1 MSLREKEETVGSR
14 TGGIGSRS
22 SEPCIVVLRW
32 SAVRIVRG
40 SLLKAGRWEM
50 RDGEWMWLGGVRV
63 GGVITRSEDTSDRIK
78 GIGCDRCAGC

>member
-1 MSLREKEETVGSR
+1 MSLGEKEKTVGSR
-14 TGGIGSRS
+14 TSGVGSRG
-22 SEPCIVVLRW
+22 SEPRIVVLRW

-50 RDGEWMWLGGVRV
+50 GDRKWMWLGGVRV
-63 GGVITRSEDTSDRIK
+63 GGVVTRSEDASDRIK